1 MDDDLIRAEMH
12 ILPDNPNVLAVGT
25 VTVANFLTVKNVRL
39 MKGKE
44 GNAFLSL
51 PGEHSE
57 KGWNSIVSVLTPE
70 LKEKIKREV
79 MEAVKNDLGKGLG
92 VQLEDV
98 SIKVVPISN
107 NGQLKGIATLD
118 MFGFR
123 ISGIKILEQKNKNG
137 LYVSMPQYRK
147 NSKEWNDVV
156 YPTSA
161 DARWKISEW
170 VLAEY
175 EKQIGKTIVDA
186 ELQAEYETEQVPE
199 AESVPEQPKQTEKKA
214 LLDEISDAV
223 IKELE
228 YEVLASVKNNVVEPD
243 NNPVS
248 KVMQAESDLRELENW
263 IEDNWPLTNKGWEEV
278 IQKVS
283 EYTSAAQENPTVIKQ
298 AVKMLDHYDRRAKE
312 ENKLHKLQEWIENNW
327 PLTSA
332 QWFNVENKVIE
343 YTCNSKN
350 DPDVKK
356 EYEEMLGRFL
366 MRKKIEK
373 ANAGYIE
380 PHKEHAP
387 VL

>member
-175 EKQIGKTIVDA
+175 EKQIGKTVPQYEEPETIVD
-186 ELQAEYETEQVPE
+186 EEPQAEYETERVPE
-199 AESVPEQPKQTEKKA
+199 AEFVPEQPKQTEKKA
-214 LLDEISDAV
+214 LLDEISDTV
-223 IKELE
+223 LKELE
-228 YEVLASVKNNVVEPD
+228 QELLGGVNSVQKIVEKD
-243 NNPVS
+243 KVS
-248 KVMQAESDLRELENW
+248 ESVDDQNLRELQGW
-263 IEDNWPLTNKGWEEV
+263 IEEHWPLTDENWECAIE
-278 IQKVS
+278 KVS
-283 EYTSAAQENPTVIKQ
+283 KYTSDAKNDSQNIKKYVELLEHYERKEKEETVIRPVRQ
-298 AVKMLDHYDRRAKE
+298 
-312 ENKLHKLQEWIENNW
+312 N
-327 PLTSA
+327 
-332 QWFNVENKVIE
+332 
-343 YTCNSKN
+343 
-350 DPDVKK
+350 
-356 EYEEMLGRFL
+356 
-366 MRKKIEK
+366 
-373 ANAGYIE
+373 
-380 PHKEHAP
+380 EHAP